1 MSRWPYVFFTA
12 ACFYIMVGVCW
23 GMYMGITHDHAT
35 SPGHAHLNLL
45 GFVSLSIMGGYYALL
60 GKETPNWLI
69 ATNFTLM
76 NLGVCL
82 LAPALFLVLSQT
94 VEPTRI
100 VPVFIV
106 GEFSILLGFLAFFA
120 AVIGGLRRASP
131 KRSGLQAFATA

>member
-12 ACFYIMVGVCW
+12 ACGYIMIGVCW
-23 GMYMGITHDHAT
+23 GMYMGMSRDMAT
-35 SPGHAHLNLL
+35 APGHAHLNLL

-76 NLGVCL
+76 NIGVCL
-82 LAPALFLVLSQT
+82 MAPSLFLVLSQR
-94 VEPTRI
+94 VEVPTI
-100 VPVFIV
+100 IPFIIT

-120 AVIGGLRRASP
+120 AVVGGLRRASRTRGGI
-131 KRSGLQAFATA
+131 KGFAIA

>member
-1 MSRWPYVFFTA
+1 MSRWPYVFFAA

-23 GMYMGITHDHAT
+23 GMYMGITHDQAT

-45 GFVSLSIMGGYYALL
+45 GFVSLSIMGGFYALL

-82 LAPALFLVLSQT
+82 LAPALFLVLSQR
-94 VEPTRI
+94 VEPAQV
-100 VPVFIV
+100 VPVFMV
-106 GEFSILLGFLAFFA
+106 GEFCILFGFLAFGA
-120 AVIGGLRRASP
+120 AVLRGLRRAGGM
-131 KRSGLQAFATA
+131 RSGLRAYLAA